1 MTPSLQQYIEA
12 LRQELQQYGEMLALL
27 DAPHKR
33 PVGCGNDPLAR
44 PLADINTQ
52 VRVLHAAR
60 QQSRASQRRLAAS
73 LGEPVHGA
81 FSRLILR
88 VPEPYRGLVNALV
101 QENRELLARV
111 RERAEQNRALLG
123 RSLEA
128 LQQFTTAWAREERE
142 PTLPPSPSAS
152 ELTAAPE
159 AMVA

>member
-1 MTPSLQQYIEA
+1 MTSSLQQYIEA

-33 PVGCGNDPLAR
+33 PVGSGNDPLSR
-44 PLADINTQ
+44 PLADINAQ
-52 VRVLHAAR
+52 VRILHAAR
-60 QQSRASQRRLAAS
+60 QQSWASQRRVAVS
-73 LGEPVHGA
+73 LGEPAHCA

-88 VPEPYRGLVNALV
+88 VPEPYRVLVNALV

-128 LQQFTTAWAREERE
+128 LQQFTTALAREERE